1 MRRWPTICHLT
12 IAVLWI
18 GAVLVVSL
26 RLAMVANQEAVLLS
40 RRKAEAQARAA
51 LEQRHERVRSALDW
65 EANQPALEDAV
76 RRLGLP
82 LHPPAASASATV
94 QPGNAIA
101 AR

>member
-1 MRRWPTICHLT
+1 MRRWPTICHVA

-18 GAVLVVSL
+18 GATMIVSL
-26 RLAMVANQEAVLLS
+26 RLAMVANQEAVLIS
-40 RRKAEAQARAA
+40 RRKTEAQARAV

-82 LHPPAASASATV
+82 LHPPAAATIAPVPSA
-94 QPGNAIA
+94 PIA